1 MKILQVLGIFLLPSS
16 SATPSCHSA
25 LPFFVSYIE
34 NDVLEND
41 VLGRSR
47 S

>member
-34 NDVLEND
+34 NDVLSR
-41 VLGRSR
+41 LRS
-47 S
+47 